1 MPAEAAEMAVARE
14 ELGARLRSAREAS
27 GLTQAE
33 VAARLGLSRPAV
45 AEIEAGRRGVSGLEL
60 DRLAYLFGRDIREF
74 LRPAFDAEDVLA
86 AVFRA
91 APELAED
98 DLAGSLRDA
107 IRLGREL
114 SSLEASL
121 GLPGADVVAP
131 AFPAVVPRNRWDA
144 VQQGERA
151 AAEERRRLDL
161 GTGPIDDVAELLT
174 AQGVRAV
181 CIDLPA
187 DVSGMTLRLRQ
198 AGLLVVVN
206 RAHAWTRRRFAWAH
220 ELAHVRLDPDL
231 LNQVSRGSERDDLR
245 EVRANAFAAAFLLPE
260 EGVRQFVGRLGKG
273 EPSRARARL
282 FDEAGA
288 LEIEARA
295 TPGSQ
300 RIQLYDVVLLAHHF
314 KVSRMAAVYRL
325 LNRKLLTQ
333 TELDELRAMED
344 AGAGKRLQDLL
355 HLPAPDPAALREEFR
370 HRFLGLALESYR
382 RELIT
387 QGKLFELARLVG
399 VEREEVLEL
408 LDQAGLLAETSGPE
422 VLLPEA

>member
-1 MPAEAAEMAVARE
+1 MPAEEQMAVTRE
-14 ELGARLRSAREAS
+14 ELGTRLRSSREAS

-33 VAARLGLSRPAV
+33 VAARVGLSRPAV

-91 APELAED
+91 APDLAED

-114 SSLEASL
+114 SALEASL
-121 GLPGADVVAP
+121 GLSGADVIAP

-161 GTGPIDDVAELLT
+161 GTGPIDDVAELL
-174 AQGVRAV
+174 AGQGVRAV

-187 DVSGMTLRLRQ
+187 DVSGMTLRLRD

-206 RAHAWTRRRFAWAH
+206 RDHAWTRRRFSWAH

-260 EGVRQFVGRLGKG
+260 EGARQFVERLGKG

-282 FDEAGA
+282 FDESGA
-288 LEIEARA
+288 LDIEARA
-295 TPGSQ
+295 SPGSQ

-325 LNRKLLTQ
+325 LNLKLLTQ

-355 HLPAPDPAALREEFR
+355 HLPASDPAALGEEFH
-370 HRFLGLALESYR
+370 HRFLGLALEAYR

-387 QGKLFELARLVG
+387 RGKLLELARLVG

-408 LDQAGLLAETSGPE
+408 LDQAGLLAETFGPE

>member
-1 MPAEAAEMAVARE
+1 MAVTRE

-121 GLPGADVVAP
+121 GLPGADLVAP
-131 AFPAVVPRNRWDA
+131 AFPAVLPHNRWDA

-206 RAHAWTRRRFAWAH
+206 RAHAWTRRRFSWAH

-260 EGVRQFVGRLGKG
+260 EGVRQFVERLGKG

-325 LNRKLLTQ
+325 LNLKLLTQ

-408 LDQAGLLAETSGPE
+408 LDHAGLLAETSGPE